1 MAVSFLFRDSLKRF
15 ASSLLAVL
23 LCSSV
28 ALLLGGCAAE
38 STAIGKSA
46 RMLLPF
52 GSQDVLDGVSLLP
65 SRRYLRASIDGRTVL
80 LVLGYLE
87 ATPEAEIEVWYSA
100 QGEVLKLQRGRIVG
114 TAGLAIDWREVSF
127 SQPPPNWQAL
137 SKLGSLSYT
146 YTRSRDEMPGYRFGL
161 RDNVTA
167 RVIAPPKDTLIQKLA
182 PDSLRWTEET
192 SAPANAATNVANL
205 PLPPARFAF
214 SASNEGGAPVY
225 SEQCLTPT
233 LCLALQRWPVAES
246 LAR

>member
-1 MAVSFLFRDSLKRF
+1 MAVSFPLRDSLTRF
-15 ASSLLAVL
+15 TASLLAVL

-46 RMLLPF
+46 RMLMPF

-65 SRRYLRASIDGRTVL
+65 SRRYLRASIEGRTVL

-87 ATPEAEIEVWYSA
+87 ASPEAEIEVWYSA

-127 SQPPPNWQAL
+127 SQPPPNWKAL

-146 YTRSRDEMPGYRFGL
+146 RNRDEMPGYRFGL
-161 RDNVTA
+161 RDAVTA
-167 RVIAPPKDTLIQKLA
+167 RLIAPPKDTLIQRLA
-182 PDSLRWTEET
+182 PDSLHWTEET
-192 SAPANAATNVANL
+192 SAPANAATNVADL

-214 SASNEGGAPVY
+214 SASQEGGAPVY